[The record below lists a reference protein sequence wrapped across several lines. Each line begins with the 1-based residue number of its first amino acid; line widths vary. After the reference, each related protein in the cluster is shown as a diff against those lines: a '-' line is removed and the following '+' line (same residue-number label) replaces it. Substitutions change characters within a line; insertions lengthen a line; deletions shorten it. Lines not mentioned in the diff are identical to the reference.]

1 MAQRET
7 FGRYSLII
15 NRLRKKPSTFQEISD
30 YLKLES
36 EIQSYNFSVSLR
48 TFQRDIGDI
57 YSLYNIEI
65 KYDRNLKVYK
75 IMMNDEPETGMR
87 VLEAF
92 DTFNALNI
100 SDRLSEYIHFEKRRP
115 AGTEN
120 LFGLLHA
127 IRNRVQIKF
136 EYHKFWEDQ
145 VSLRTVEPYALK
157 EFKNRWYILA
167 KDLNDNKIKSFAL
180 DRLSNLEIT
189 KRKFT
194 FPANFNVEE
203 NYRYCFGIICP
214 DDEEPQEIVLSF
226 DPFQGKYIKSLPLHE
241 SQKVIAD
248 NENELQIGLKL
259 YLTHD
264 FIMELLSYGSLM
276 KVIQPVQLIELISA
290 EQQKAASLYS
300 K

>member
-7 FGRYSLII
+7 VGRYSLII

-30 YLKLES
+30 YLKMES
-36 EIQSYNFSVSLR
+36 EIQSYRFEISKR
-48 TFQRDIGDI
+48 TFQRDIQDI

-65 KYDRNLKVYK
+65 KYDNSLKAYK
-75 IMMNDEPETGMR
+75 IVINDEPETGMR
-87 VLEAF
+87 ILEAF

-100 SDRLSEYIHFEKRRP
+100 SDRLSDFIHFEKRRP

-145 VSLRTVEPYALK
+145 ISQRTVEPYALK

-167 KDLNDNKIKSFAL
+167 NDTNDSKIKSFAL

-194 FPANFNVEE
+194 FPANFHVEE
-203 NYRYCFGIICP
+203 NYRYCFGIISP
-214 DDEEPQEIVLSF
+214 DEDAPHEIILSF

-241 SQKVIAD
+241 SQKVLVD

-264 FIMELLSYGSLM
+264 FIMELLSFGSSM
-276 KVIQPVQLIELISA
+276 KVLQPQYLAEEIKEELKRALSN
-290 EQQKAASLYS
+290 Y
-300 K
+300 

>member
-7 FGRYSLII
+7 VGRYSLII

-30 YLKLES
+30 YLKMES
-36 EIQSYNFSVSLR
+36 EIQSYRFEISKR
-48 TFQRDIGDI
+48 TFQRDVQDI
-57 YSLYNIEI
+57 FSLYNIEI
-65 KYDRNLKVYK
+65 KYDSNLKAYK
-75 IMMNDEPETGMR
+75 IVLNDEPETGMR
-87 VLEAF
+87 ILEAF

-100 SDRLSEYIHFEKRRP
+100 SERLSDYVHFEKRRP

-145 VSLRTVEPYALK
+145 ISQRKVEPYALK

-167 KDLNDNKIKSFAL
+167 NDTNDSKIKSFAL

-203 NYRYCFGIICP
+203 NYRYCFGIISP
-214 DDEEPQEIVLSF
+214 DENAPHEIILSF
-226 DPFQGKYIKSLPLHE
+226 EPFQGKYIKSLPLHE
-241 SQKVIAD
+241 SQKVIVD

-264 FIMELLSYGSLM
+264 FIMELLSFGSSM
-276 KVIQPVQLIELISA
+276 KVLQPQYLAEEIKEELKRALSN
-290 EQQKAASLYS
+290 Y
-300 K
+300 

>member
-1 MAQRET
+1 MAQRDT

-36 EIQSYNFSVSLR
+36 EIQSYRYEISKR
-48 TFQRDIGDI
+48 TFQRDIQDI

-65 KYDRNLKVYK
+65 KYDSSLKAYK
-75 IMMNDEPETGMR
+75 IVLNDEPETGMR
-87 VLEAF
+87 ILEAF

-100 SDRLSEYIHFEKRRP
+100 SERLSDYVHFEKRRP

-145 VSLRTVEPYALK
+145 ISQRTVEPYALK

-167 KDLNDNKIKSFAL
+167 KDTNDSKIKSFAL

-194 FPANFNVEE
+194 FHANFNMEE
-203 NYRYCFGIICP
+203 NYRYCFGIISP
-214 DDEEPQEIVLSF
+214 DEDAPHEIILSF
-226 DPFQGKYIKSLPLHE
+226 DPFQGKYIKSMPLHE
-241 SQKVIAD
+241 TQKVLID

-264 FIMELLSYGSLM
+264 FIMELLSFGSSM
-276 KVIQPVQLIELISA
+276 KVLQPQYLAEEIKEELKRALSN
-290 EQQKAASLYS
+290 Y
-300 K
+300 

>member
-36 EIQSYNFSVSLR
+36 EIQSYRYEISKR
-48 TFQRDIGDI
+48 TFQRDIQDI

-65 KYDRNLKVYK
+65 KYDSSLKAYK
-75 IMMNDEPETGMR
+75 IVLNDEPETGMR
-87 VLEAF
+87 ILEAF

-100 SDRLSEYIHFEKRRP
+100 SERLSDYVHFEKRRP

-145 VSLRTVEPYALK
+145 ISQRTVEPYALK

-167 KDLNDNKIKSFAL
+167 KDTNDSKIKSFAL

-194 FPANFNVEE
+194 FHANFNMEE
-203 NYRYCFGIICP
+203 NYRYCFGIISP
-214 DDEEPQEIVLSF
+214 DEDAPHEIILSF
-226 DPFQGKYIKSLPLHE
+226 DPFQGKYIKSMPLHE
-241 SQKVIAD
+241 TQKVLID

-264 FIMELLSYGSLM
+264 FIMELLSFGSSM
-276 KVIQPVQLIELISA
+276 KVLQPQYLAEEIKEELKRALSN
-290 EQQKAASLYS
+290 Y
-300 K
+300 

>member
-7 FGRYSLII
+7 VGRYSLII

-30 YLKLES
+30 YLKMES
-36 EIQSYNFSVSLR
+36 EIQSYRFEISKR
-48 TFQRDIGDI
+48 TFQRDVQDI
-57 YSLYNIEI
+57 FSLYNIEI
-65 KYDRNLKVYK
+65 KYDSNLKAYK
-75 IMMNDEPETGMR
+75 IVLNDEPETGMR
-87 VLEAF
+87 ILEAF

-100 SDRLSEYIHFEKRRP
+100 TERLSDYVHFEKRRP

-145 VSLRTVEPYALK
+145 ISQRKVEPYALK

-167 KDLNDNKIKSFAL
+167 NDTNDSKIKSFAL

-203 NYRYCFGIICP
+203 NYRYCFGIISP
-214 DDEEPQEIVLSF
+214 DENAPHEIILSF
-226 DPFQGKYIKSLPLHE
+226 EPFQGKYIKSLPLHE
-241 SQKVIAD
+241 SQKVIVD

-264 FIMELLSYGSLM
+264 FIMELLSFGSSM
-276 KVIQPVQLIELISA
+276 KVLQPQYLAEEIKEELKRALSN
-290 EQQKAASLYS
+290 Y
-300 K
+300 

>member
-36 EIQSYNFSVSLR
+36 EIQSYRFEISKR
-48 TFQRDIGDI
+48 TFQRDVQDI

-65 KYDRNLKVYK
+65 KYDRSHKTYK
-75 IMMNDEPETGMR
+75 IGLNEEPETGMR
-87 VLEAF
+87 ILEAF

-100 SDRLSEYIHFEKRRP
+100 SARLSDYVHFEKQRP

-145 VSLRTVEPYALK
+145 ISQRTVEPYALK

-167 KDLNDNKIKSFAL
+167 KDTNDSKIKSFAL
-180 DRLSNLEIT
+180 DRLSNLDIT
-189 KRKFT
+189 KRT
-194 FPANFNVEE
+194 FIFPENFNVEE

-214 DDEEPQEIVLSF
+214 DEDAPHEIVLSF
-226 DPFQGKYIKSLPLHE
+226 DPLQGKYIKSLPLHE
-241 SQKVIAD
+241 TQKVIVD

-264 FIMELLSYGSLM
+264 FIMELLSFGSSV
-276 KVIQPVQLIELISA
+276 KVLQPQTLVDIIKEELG
-290 EQQKAASLYS
+290 KTLLNY
-300 K
+300 

>member
-7 FGRYSLII
+7 VGRYSLII

-30 YLKLES
+30 YLKMES
-36 EIQSYNFSVSLR
+36 EIQSYRFEISKR
-48 TFQRDIGDI
+48 TFQRDIQDI

-65 KYDRNLKVYK
+65 KYDNSLKAYK
-75 IMMNDEPETGMR
+75 IVINDEPETGMR
-87 VLEAF
+87 ILEAF

-100 SDRLSEYIHFEKRRP
+100 SDRLSDFIHFEKRRP

-145 VSLRTVEPYALK
+145 ISQRTVEPYALK

-167 KDLNDNKIKSFAL
+167 NDTNDSKIKSFAL

-194 FPANFNVEE
+194 FPANFHVEE
-203 NYRYCFGIICP
+203 NYRYCFGIISP
-214 DDEEPQEIVLSF
+214 DEDAPHEIILSF
-226 DPFQGKYIKSLPLHE
+226 EPFQGKYIKSLPLHE
-241 SQKVIAD
+241 SQKVLVD

-264 FIMELLSYGSLM
+264 FIMELLSFGSSM
-276 KVIQPVQLIELISA
+276 KVLQPQYLAEEIKEELKRALSN
-290 EQQKAASLYS
+290 Y
-300 K
+300 

>member
-7 FGRYSLII
+7 VGRYSLII

-30 YLKLES
+30 YLKMES
-36 EIQSYNFSVSLR
+36 EIQSYRFEISKR
-48 TFQRDIGDI
+48 TFQRDVQDI
-57 YSLYNIEI
+57 FSLYNIEI
-65 KYDRNLKVYK
+65 KYDSNLKAYK
-75 IMMNDEPETGMR
+75 IVLNDEPETGMR
-87 VLEAF
+87 ILEAF

-100 SDRLSEYIHFEKRRP
+100 SERLSDYVHFEKRRP

-145 VSLRTVEPYALK
+145 ISQRTVEPYALK

-167 KDLNDNKIKSFAL
+167 KDTNDSKIKSFAL

-194 FPANFNVEE
+194 FHANFNMEE
-203 NYRYCFGIICP
+203 NYRYCFGIISP
-214 DDEEPQEIVLSF
+214 DEDAPHEIVLSF
-226 DPFQGKYIKSLPLHE
+226 DPFQGKYIKSMPLHE
-241 SQKVIAD
+241 TQKVLID

-264 FIMELLSYGSLM
+264 FIMELLSFGSSM
-276 KVIQPVQLIELISA
+276 KVLQPQYLAEEIKEELKRALSN
-290 EQQKAASLYS
+290 Y
-300 K
+300 

>member
-7 FGRYSLII
+7 VGRYSLII

-30 YLKLES
+30 YLKMES
-36 EIQSYNFSVSLR
+36 EIQSYRFEISKR
-48 TFQRDIGDI
+48 TFQRDIQDI

-65 KYDRNLKVYK
+65 KYDSSLKAYK
-75 IMMNDEPETGMR
+75 IVLNDEPETGMR
-87 VLEAF
+87 ILEAF

-100 SDRLSEYIHFEKRRP
+100 SERLSDYVHFEKRRP

-145 VSLRTVEPYALK
+145 ISQRTVEPYALK

-167 KDLNDNKIKSFAL
+167 KDTNDSKIKSFAL

-194 FPANFNVEE
+194 FHANFNMEE
-203 NYRYCFGIICP
+203 NYRYCFGIISP
-214 DDEEPQEIVLSF
+214 DEDAPHEIILSF
-226 DPFQGKYIKSLPLHE
+226 DPFQGKYIKSMPLHE
-241 SQKVIAD
+241 TQKVLID

-264 FIMELLSYGSLM
+264 FIMELLSFGSSM
-276 KVIQPVQLIELISA
+276 KVLQPQYLAEEIKEELKRALSN
-290 EQQKAASLYS
+290 Y
-300 K
+300 